1 MSQDLSTRASDARE
15 LMDDPGADDAMLER
29 TYERFRIVNALVS
42 RPGQFYRNDIR
53 PRARRGPLRVL
64 DVGAGGGDF
73 CRMIAARLRRD
84 GLVGEITALDADER
98 AVRWAAAHDDG
109 AGLRYRCALA
119 EDLVAEG
126 DQYDVVFSNHVLHHL
141 TEPDLRAFLRDTG
154 RLVADGGVVAHRDIA
169 RSRAAYTLF
178 AAATLPFA
186 GTVLRGS
193 FIRVDGLISIRRSYT
208 PAELAAVAPEGWA
221 VRAGLPARLELRQE
235 KIDARP

>member
-1 MSQDLSTRASDARE
+1 MSHDLSTRASDARE
-15 LMDDPGADDAMLER
+15 LMDDPGADVAMLER
-29 TYERFRIVNALVS
+29 TYERFRLVNALVS

-53 PRARRGPLRVL
+53 PRARRGRVRVL
-64 DVGAGGGDF
+64 DVGAGGADV

-84 GLVGEITALDADER
+84 GLEGEVTALDADER

-109 AGLRYRCALA
+109 AGVRYRCALA

-141 TEPDLRAFLRDTG
+141 SAPELQGVLRDTD
-154 RLVADGGVVAHRDIA
+154 RLAGAGGVVVHRDIA
-169 RSRAAYTLF
+169 RSKAAYALF

-186 GTVLRGS
+186 GTLLRGS

-208 PAELAAVAPEGWA
+208 PAELAAVAPEGWT
-221 VRAGLPARLELRQE
+221 VRAGLPARLELRR
-235 KIDARP
+235 KKSDARP